1 MGAADRQSGELASRT
16 ALLEQKTKEAEE
28 LAAKCRLLSG
38 QLAAQQE
45 RAAELK
51 CELHV
56 QSHKARG
63 FELQVKQCEE
73 EKRKLYESVLRAE
86 KTAERLRAVEE
97 EVEEEMMATQRSG
110 GGSGQSRG
118 S

>member
-1 MGAADRQSGELASRT
+1 MG
-16 ALLEQKTKEAEE
+16 
-28 LAAKCRLLSG
+28 AAKCRLLSG

-73 EKRKLYESVLRAE
+73 ETRKLYESVLRAE

-110 GGSGQSRG
+110 EGSGRSQG
-118 S
+118 SARDQDAHALCAHAPQQQGWLV